1 MTAPSSLS
9 QQLLRRRPV
18 MGAPVAHGASDHLK
32 RSIGTFQLTMF
43 GVGATVG
50 TGIFIVLQQAVPKAG
65 PAVIVSFI
73 LAGVAAG
80 LAAICYAEMASAV
93 PVSGSTYSYAYTTMG
108 EMVAMG
114 VAACLLLEYGVSMS
128 ATAIGWS
135 GYLNEL
141 LNNLF
146 GFQIPHALSAA
157 PFGTDN
163 PGIVN
168 LPAMILIVMC
178 ALLLIRGAS
187 ESAVVNTVMVI
198 IKLGVLALFVA
209 VAFTAFTTDH
219 FAGFWDKGFWGIT
232 GAAGTIFFT
241 FIGLDAVSTAG
252 DEVKNPQKTMPRAI
266 IAALLVVTTIY
277 VLVAVAGLG
286 TQSADEFGSEEQ
298 AEAGLAVILTNILHG
313 QTWAG
318 TILSLGAVIS
328 IFSVTLVV
336 MYGQTRILFAMGR
349 DGLLPSMFAK
359 VNPRTMTPVNNTII
373 VAAVTG
379 ILAGF
384 VPLDYLWDLVSIGT
398 LVAFIVVS
406 IGVIILRVREP
417 DLPRSFKVP
426 GYPVTPILSVAACLL
441 VLFTLPPITWLWF
454 TLWVSAVL
462 IFYLAWSRK
471 HSALNAGGADGYIP
485 TAVPGDDDVMFVEN
499 PPDHHFVTKHKDE
512 P

>member
-1 MTAPSSLS
+1 MTAPPLSLIE
-9 QQLLRRRPV
+9 QMLRRRPV
-18 MGAPVAHGASDHLK
+18 IGAPVAHGASDHLK

-65 PAVIVSFI
+65 PAVIASFI

-157 PFGTDN
+157 PWGED

-187 ESAVVNTVMVI
+187 ESAVVNTIMVI

-277 VLVAVAGLG
+277 VLVAFAGLG
-286 TQSADEFGSEEQ
+286 TQSADAFGSDEQ
-298 AEAGLAVILTNILHG
+298 AEAGLSVILENILNG
-313 QTWAG
+313 QTWAS
-318 TILSLGAVIS
+318 TILAAGAVIS

-359 VNPRTMTPVNNTII
+359 VNPRSMTPVNNTII
-373 VAAVTG
+373 VAVVTS

-384 VPLDYLWDLVSIGT
+384 IPLTWLLDAVSIGT
-398 LVAFIVVS
+398 LVAFITVS
-406 IGVIILRVREP
+406 VGVIILRVREP
-417 DLPRSFKVP
+417 DLERPFKVP
-426 GYPVTPILSVAACLL
+426 GYPVTPILSVLACVA
-441 VLFTLPPITWLWF
+441 VLYGLRWQTWLVF
-454 TLWVSAVL
+454 GACVAAVL
-462 IFYLAWSRK
+462 VFYLVWGRR
-471 HSALNAGGADGYIP
+471 HSALNDGGDGYIP
-485 TAVPGDDDVMFVEN
+485 TAVPGDDDVMVVGE
-499 PPDHHFVTKHKDE
+499 PADHHFVTKHEDE